1 MFRLFKKLKL
11 GIDAQPLTPRD
22 KLKKTLKKLKK
33 KAQTYKKKASQEVK
47 KAKKSLRARDRGAAN
62 LCLKRKS
69 LYEQQIELL
78 GNSQFQIEELIIKLE
93 GVKATTETVDAL
105 KIGAAAMQEMQK
117 VTYVLL
123 LNIDDGDKDMDET
136 YEIMANVKQIQDSLR
151 TPSDAATEFNEDKVE
166 AKLKER
172 EGADPV
178 PQRTAE
184 EYELA
189 TSQAGMAL

>member
-1 MFRLFKKLKL
+1 MFGWMCRLFKKLKL

-33 KAQTYKKKASQEVK
+33 KAQTYKKKAFQEVK
-47 KAKKSLRARDRGAAN
+47 KAKKSFRARDRGAAN

-93 GVKATTETVDAL
+93 GVKTTTETVDAL

-117 VTYVLL
+117 AT
-123 LNIDDGDKDMDET
+123 NIDDGDKNMDET
-136 YEIMANVKQIQDSLR
+136 KEVMTNVKLIQASLR
-151 TPSDAATEFNEDKVE
+151 TPSGAATEFNEDKVE

-184 EYELA
+184 KDELA
-189 TSQAGMAL
+189 DSQAEMAL

>member
-1 MFRLFKKLKL
+1 MFSWMCRLFKKLKL

-22 KLKKTLKKLKK
+22 KLKKTLEKLKI

-93 GVKATTETVDAL
+93 GVKTTTETVDAL

-117 VTYVLL
+117 AT
-123 LNIDDGDKDMDET
+123 NIDDGDKNMDET
-136 YEIMANVKQIQDSLR
+136 KEVMTNVKLIQASLR
-151 TPSDAATEFNEDKVE
+151 TPSGAATEFNEDKVE

-184 EYELA
+184 KDELA
-189 TSQAGMAL
+189 DSQAEMAL

>member
-1 MFRLFKKLKL
+1 MFGWMCRLFKKLKL

-22 KLKKTLKKLKK
+22 KLKKTLEKLKK

-47 KAKKSLRARDRGAAN
+47 KAKKSFRARDRGAAN

-93 GVKATTETVDAL
+93 GVKTTTETVDAL

-117 VTYVLL
+117 AT
-123 LNIDDGDKDMDET
+123 NIDDGDKNMDET
-136 YEIMANVKQIQDSLR
+136 KEVMTNVKLIQASLR
-151 TPSDAATEFNEDKVE
+151 TPSGAATEFNEDKVE

-184 EYELA
+184 KDELA
-189 TSQAGMAL
+189 DSQAEMAL

>member
-1 MFRLFKKLKL
+1 MFGWMFRLFKKLKL

-22 KLKKTLKKLKK
+22 KLKKTLEKLKK

-93 GVKATTETVDAL
+93 GVKTTTETVDAL

-117 VTYVLL
+117 AT
-123 LNIDDGDKDMDET
+123 NIDDGDKNMDET
-136 YEIMANVKQIQDSLR
+136 KEVMTNVKLIQASLR
-151 TPSDAATEFNEDKVE
+151 TPSGAATEFNEDKVE

-184 EYELA
+184 EDELA